1 MSGKYPFYSL
11 SGRTDI
17 EGEQM
22 RPSVAESQTR
32 KMIFECKKRREKN
45 VFGQFGKNVCS
56 RGKVFPVE
64 NENLGFLANKN
75 EQKSTNITTHDAGRK
90 CARFYS

>member
-56 RGKVFPVE
+56 RGKVFFQ
-64 NENLGFLANKN
+64 LKMKIWDFWQIKMNKN
-75 EQKSTNITTHDAGRK
+75 QQI
-90 CARFYS
+90 